1 LKKIQ
6 LCIPKPKPHRRHGK
20 RYSPA
25 KVQALRLC
33 AKGFAIVPLKAKSKD
48 PLPGYSSSNYVT
60 DVGELRALFQANPN
74 MNYGVVTGAVSK
86 VVVIDVDGK
95 TGIGT
100 FKSLKK
106 DFPGFKPTVTVRT
119 GKGYHYYCGY
129 DPDIRT
135 SRSKIGPKFDVSS
148 DGAYVVGPGSIHP
161 NGSVYAYFKGRE
173 IGTYQI
179 VESKW
184 LKTIVLQA
192 VRQKPKHVAE
202 ALGESEPTQ
211 VAEGGRN
218 ATLTSYSGALV
229 RKGVNSDDLLV
240 LARKRNSEFEPPLD
254 DAEVVKIVQSVSR
267 YSAVDKEADPGEAYC
282 QLVLETQF
290 EGGKNLL
297 FAEDG
302 NFWRFNDKYWVLM
315 SSTALESIILEIIQ
329 KRNDRLKIATATL
342 IKQVV
347 ALLRPKVSAQDNDPL
362 RFKSSPLSVLNLR
375 NGELLLKPDGS
386 VELMPHRAESFL
398 RHYLD
403 IEYVPLATSP
413 LLDKALQDI
422 FPGPSSDVIPYF
434 YEVLGYI
441 LQPERPIP
449 MVMIWQGIGSNGK
462 SALAGL
468 LAHMLG
474 PDAVAAMNVSN
485 LGRNQFSMN
494 ALFGRLLF
502 LDDDVPTGTRLP
514 DGELKKISEEKLVTA
529 ERKFGDVYN
538 FVNRAF
544 PLMLC
549 NNPPTIIDV
558 TEGMQRRLHVVPF
571 TTHFSEEQQDRTLFN
586 RIKANELSGVLNH
599 AISGYARIVEAGWRL
614 NRPQV
619 VRQATARFLIDA
631 NPIPAFLDEITKP
644 GGKVLAADLFA
655 RYLAWCQQQGIT
667 MTQQRMSF
675 QRNVEALQGK
685 AVKSNR
691 GMTFSGIH
699 LPDA

>member
-1 LKKIQ
+1 MRKVKLR
-6 LCIPKPKPHRRHGK
+6 IPKPEHHRPRDK
-20 RYSPA
+20 CYSSA
-25 KVQALRLC
+25 KTQALHLC

-48 PLPGYSSSNYVT
+48 PLPGFSSNKYVT

-74 MNYGVVTGAVSK
+74 MNYGVVTGAASQVI
-86 VVVIDVDGK
+86 VIDVDGK

-100 FKSLKK
+100 FKALKK
-106 DFPGFKPTVTVRT
+106 ELPGFKPTVTVRT
-119 GKGYHYYCGY
+119 GNGYHYYCAY

-135 SRSKIGPKFDVSS
+135 SRSTIGPKFDVSS

-161 NGSVYAYFKGRE
+161 SGSVYAYFKGRE
-173 IGTYQI
+173 IGTCQI
-179 VESKW
+179 VESQW
-184 LKTIVLQA
+184 LKTIAVQAMLQK
-192 VRQKPKHVAE
+192 QKHIAE
-202 ALGESEPTQ
+202 PLDVSKPVQ
-211 VAEGGRN
+211 VVEGGRN
-218 ATLTSYSGALV
+218 SALTSYAGALV
-229 RKGVNSDDLLV
+229 RKGVNGDDLLV
-240 LARKRNSEFEPPLD
+240 LVRNRNSIFEPPLD
-254 DAEVVKIVQSVSR
+254 EPEVLKIVQSVSR
-267 YSAVDKEADPGEAYC
+267 YPAVDKDADPGEAYC
-282 QLVLETQF
+282 QLVLDAQF
-290 EGGKNLL
+290 EGGKHLL

-302 NFWRFNDKYWVLM
+302 NFWRYNEKYWAPM
-315 SSTALESIILEIIQ
+315 SSTALESTVLDLIQ

-342 IKQVV
+342 VKQVI
-347 ALLRPKVSAQDNDPL
+347 ALLKPKVSAKDNDPL
-362 RFKSSPLSVLNLR
+362 RFKSPPLSVLNLR
-375 NGELLLKPDGS
+375 NGELLLKQDGS
-386 VELMPHRAESFL
+386 VEFMEHRAESFL

-403 IEYVPLATSP
+403 IDYDPAAKSP

-422 FPGPSSDVIPYF
+422 FPGSSTEVIQYF

-449 MVMIWQGIGSNGK
+449 LVMIWQGIGSNGK

-544 PLMLC
+544 PLLLC
-549 NNPPTIIDV
+549 NNPPTIIDI

-571 TTHFSEEQQDRTLFN
+571 LTHFSEEQQDRTLFS

-599 AISGYARIVEAGWRL
+599 AISGYARVVQAGWRL
-614 NRPQV
+614 NRPQI
-619 VRQATARFLIDA
+619 VRQATARFLVDA
-631 NPIPAFLDEITKP
+631 NPIPAFLDEVTKP
-644 GGKVLAADLFA
+644 GGKVLVADLYA
-655 RYLAWCQQQGIT
+655 RYLAWCHQQGIT
-667 MTQQRMSF
+667 MMQQRMSF
-675 QRNVEALQGK
+675 QRNVEALHGK
-685 AVKSNR
+685 AVKRNR
-691 GMTFSGIH
+691 GMTFFGIH